1 MKWRRTG
8 LTDIINIYIYILK
21 YRYKNRSEHWSC
33 NNPDLAYI
41 AGKTPKM
48 CIN

>member
-8 LTDIINIYIYILK
+8 LTDIININIDILK

-41 AGKTPKM
+41 AGKSPKM

>member
-8 LTDIINIYIYILK
+8 LTDIININIDILK
-21 YRYKNRSEHWSC
+21 YRYKYRSEHWSC

>member
-8 LTDIINIYIYILK
+8 LTDIININIDILL

-48 CIN
+48 CKN

>member
-8 LTDIINIYIYILK
+8 LTDIININIDILK